1 MAVIRTRLPSF
12 GRILVDVGSQLPHTS
27 IGSVPVSSW
36 SRKAARPYWKG
47 YVELGKWNGA
57 SSGRPPF
64 HLPRGLGQFHERG
77 PHAVAQMIGCAVT
90 ALRKPHGQRPGAG
103 S

>member
-1 MAVIRTRLPSF
+1 MLSKTQQHESGLSQHEQNSLSSMSDRL
-12 GRILVDVGSQLPHTS
+12 
-27 IGSVPVSSW
+27 
-36 SRKAARPYWKG
+36 
-47 YVELGKWNGA
+47 LGKWNGA